1 MVYIFLAEGFEIM
14 EMTVPLDMMRRAG
27 LEVNTISIS
36 DAFLVKSAQGVPVE
50 ADDLFD
56 NTDFSD
62 AQLLVLPGG
71 LPGSDYL
78 YAHKGLK
85 NLLREF
91 LAQGGPVGAIC
102 AAPTVLGRHGFLEG
116 RKATCYP
123 GCEGNLKGAQY
134 TASFVEQDG
143 NIITA
148 CGPAASVE
156 FAGALIRLLCGQEVL
171 DKIRGEMQF
180 SRM

>member
-1 MVYIFLAEGFEIM
+1 MVYIFLAEGFETM

-71 LPGSDYL
+71 LP
-78 YAHKGLK
+78 
-85 NLLREF
+85 
-91 LAQGGPVGAIC
+91 
-102 AAPTVLGRHGFLEG
+102 
-116 RKATCYP
+116 
-123 GCEGNLKGAQY
+123 
-134 TASFVEQDG
+134 
-143 NIITA
+143 
-148 CGPAASVE
+148 
-156 FAGALIRLLCGQEVL
+156 
-171 DKIRGEMQF
+171 
-180 SRM
+180 